1 MQSIRERFT
10 MDALL
15 YTYNAICA
23 VKYLKK
29 DGI

>member
-15 YTYNAICA
+15 YTHNAICA
-23 VKYLKK
+23 VEYLKR
-29 DGI
+29 DGN